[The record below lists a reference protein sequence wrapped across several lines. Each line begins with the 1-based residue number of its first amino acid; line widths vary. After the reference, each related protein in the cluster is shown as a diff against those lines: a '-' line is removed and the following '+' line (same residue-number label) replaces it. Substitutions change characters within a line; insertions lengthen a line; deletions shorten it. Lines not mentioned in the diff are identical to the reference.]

1 MVSHILYSILM
12 NILSIHTLPNSST
25 LAHNPVQTSH
35 KGRDYLSAPTSCPP
49 QLLLKPVSTSRHMFQ
64 NHFVHF
70 SHTRLDASSNQFY
83 IIAKSRIWGIY
94 LNPHQHL
101 HQKTLLLR
109 FKHAMS
115 GQQLTNHKMA
125 HILIRPVR
133 KVRCNAR

>member
-1 MVSHILYSILM
+1 M
-12 NILSIHTLPNSST
+12 
-25 LAHNPVQTSH
+25 LAHNPAQTTY
-35 KGRDYLSAPTSCPP
+35 KCRDYLHAPRSCPP
-49 QLLLKPVSTSRHMFQ
+49 QLLLKPVTTSRHMFQ
-64 NHFVHF
+64 NNFVHF
-70 SHTRLDASSNQFY
+70 SHTRSDISSNQFY

-133 KVRCNAR
+133 KVRRDAR